1 MFKSLTIALT
11 LLTALNASAQ
21 MQFNRPEDAVK
32 YRQSGT

>member
-21 MQFNRPEDAVK
+21 MQGDVPNSVERM
-32 YRQSGT
+32 R